1 MPACGVKQAKFGRVG
16 QGAKKLIRAGGK
28 KTHLFVW
35 RRWLRDAQNSYHISN
50 PNVETVP
57 MLSEHHDISHEF
69 PEYRRMLDE
78 LRITDKNFDSLVAKH
93 DYIDDEIR
101 LLEERQVPV
110 SDEEIE
116 KMKFERTALKDRIY
130 QYLRD
135 QASKA

>member
-1 MPACGVKQAKFGRVG
+1 
-16 QGAKKLIRAGGK
+16 
-28 KTHLFVW
+28 
-35 RRWLRDAQNSYHISN
+35 
-50 PNVETVP
+50 